1 MAAQLRGAE
10 ARRGDACGPVPLPI
24 LPWELAPMAM
34 PCVRRTR
41 LRDFEAF
48 AASVPGGSVAATP
61 LRPAPFTAEISE
73 LRLGDVVLQT
83 GRSTPLMVVGGVDP
97 DAAWI
102 VLPLGR
108 AETLRL
114 NGRAVGPGDVALYG
128 PGADHD
134 GANPHDTVRALLTLP
149 GPAADALLEPPRRS
163 PLRRPGAHAVLRTDP
178 AAWRRA
184 ASLLKA
190 ASEAATADPEVFE
203 AAEARRAL
211 RAEVLEALRGLLRAD
226 PHGGGARP
234 RALRA
239 TPARQRIVRAV
250 EDHLRA
256 DPGRPAG
263 TEDLCAAL
271 GVSPSRLR
279 AAFVASFA
287 TSPDRY
293 LRLRRLALARAALRS
308 AEPRWA
314 SVEQVVAAHGFW
326 DAAAFARQ
334 YRDLFGEAPAL
345 ASRRGP

>member
-1 MAAQLRGAE
+1 
-10 ARRGDACGPVPLPI
+10 
-24 LPWELAPMAM
+24 M

-61 LRPAPFTAEISE
+61 LRNAPFSAETTE
-73 LRLGDVVLQT
+73 LRLGGDLVLQV
-83 GRSTPLMVVGGVDP
+83 GRTTSVMGLGGVDP
-97 DAAWI
+97 ASTWI
-102 VLPLGR
+102 LLPLGV

-114 NGRAVGPGDVALYG
+114 NGRAVGPGDVALYA
-128 PGADHD
+128 PGADHE
-134 GANPHDTVRALLTLP
+134 GANSHDTVRALLTLP
-149 GPAADALLEPPRRS
+149 GPTADALLEPPRRS
-163 PLRRPGAHAVLRTDP
+163 PLRRPGAHAVLRVDRR
-178 AAWRRA
+178 AWARA

-190 ASEAATADPEVFE
+190 ASEVAAEDPEVFE
-203 AAEARRAL
+203 AAEARRSL
-211 RAEVLEALRGLLRAD
+211 RDEVLEALRGLLRAD

-263 TEDLCAAL
+263 TGDLCAAL

-287 TSPDRY
+287 VSPDRY

-308 AEPRWA
+308 AEGPRRA
-314 SVEQVVAAHGFW
+314 SVEEVAAAHGFW
-326 DAAAFARQ
+326 DAQAFARE
-334 YRDLFGEAPAL
+334 YRELFGEALAL
-345 ASRRGP
+345 APRRGAG